1 MSELKPTEESD
12 TIELE
17 RQKEILEPMF
27 EKVQTPTQ
35 NDGLYEEIIG
45 IIKYLKGDGYPYFES
60 ANKTIQNDKDLV
72 RLIPDGK
79 LRSAL
84 SWYLCGCGWKSCI
97 RNIENLM
104 LDLDIEEIQSHKPS
118 LVEAIKIVQEAV
130 SAKVYR
136 LNIDSGGIVLRKPK
150 GTVLRMS
157 PKQLAE
163 ELER

>member
-17 RQKEILEPMF
+17 RKKEILEPMF

-35 NDGLYEEIIG
+35 NDGLYEEILPLLIRLYNTG
-45 IIKYLKGDGYPYFES
+45 YRAGHEDTVEGGYTDVFPCDMDAYHDDFVEEWCSDTKLKH
-60 ANKTIQNDKDLV
+60 L
-72 RLIPDGK
+72 
-79 LRSAL
+79 
-84 SWYLCGCGWKSCI
+84 
-97 RNIENLM
+97 
-104 LDLDIEEIQSHKPS
+104 IQSPSNPQAVPKPS

-157 PKQLAE
+157 PKQLAG
-163 ELER
+163 ELGK